1 MRQSLALF
9 RWLVGLLVFISGC
22 AGAPGSH
29 QAALND
35 LDEDEIVAAAEK
47 DSFPAANAPS
57 R

>member
-1 MRQSLALF
+1 MRQSPALF
-9 RWLVGLLVFISGC
+9 RWLVGSLILIAGC

-29 QAALND
+29 QAALNSI
-35 LDEDEIVAAAEK
+35 DEDEIVAAAEK